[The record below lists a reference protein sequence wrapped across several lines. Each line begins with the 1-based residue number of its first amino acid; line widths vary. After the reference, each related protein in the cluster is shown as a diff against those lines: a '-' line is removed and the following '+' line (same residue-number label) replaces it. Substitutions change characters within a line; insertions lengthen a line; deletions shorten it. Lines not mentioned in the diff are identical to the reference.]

1 MKPATWE
8 NEISPISQLSK
19 TQFARLPLKR
29 QLALAVVVAF
39 MVCGITS
46 AHANDLYNGDLDILG
61 AKGANGQ
68 NNAGPDGWKIEA
80 NKTLS
85 GPNLDGADSEPWCNV
100 QQEGGYG
107 LFFKPFGGSTNEG
120 LNDYIT
126 VYFYQDNP
134 CSPGTKCTLS
144 GYAAGEANYSGFIP
158 GPTKTLFVVEFL
170 DSTSAV
176 VASNAYD
183 LVVAGLPNG
192 GPGSMAIFTTPEY
205 TAPANTTTVRA
216 GAFMI
221 DAYSTA
227 GSQSFFVDAFDLE
240 SVAPPGSPVITNQ
253 PVSVTAGLGGTA
265 SITVGVADTNGVSF
279 QWQLFGA
286 DLTNSAGHISGATSQ
301 TLTISGISTND
312 IGRYRVRLSNGI
324 GSVFSREAALAIVGI
339 NFFPVVT
346 INGRI
351 GDTYEVDYATALAP
365 TTWISF
371 STNVL
376 TMSPEYVIDP
386 SSPGANSRFYR
397 AVFLH

>member
-1 MKPATWE
+1 MKPATWK
-8 NEISPISQLSK
+8 NKLSPLTQLSK
-19 TQFARLPLKR
+19 THFAFSPLKR
-29 QLALAVVVAF
+29 LLTLPAVVGL
-39 MVCGITS
+39 MVCGI
-46 AHANDLYNGDLDILG
+46 AAANANDLYNGDLDILG
-61 AKGANGQ
+61 APGANGQ
-68 NNAGPDGWKIEA
+68 NNPGPDGWKIEA

-85 GPNLDGADSEPWCNV
+85 GANFDGADSEPWCNV
-100 QQEGGYG
+100 QQDGGYG
-107 LFFKPFGGSTNEG
+107 LFFKPFGGSTNAG

-144 GYAAGEANYSGFIP
+144 GYAAGEANFCGYIP
-158 GPTKTLFVVEFL
+158 GPTKALFVIEFL
-170 DSTSAV
+170 DTTGSV
-176 VASNAYD
+176 VASNALD

-192 GPGSMAIFTTPEY
+192 GPGSMAILTTPEF
-205 TAPANTTTVRA
+205 TAPANTTTVRS

-221 DAYSTA
+221 DAYNTTGA
-227 GSQSFFVDAFDLE
+227 QSFFVDAFDLE
-240 SVAPPGSPVITNQ
+240 TVAPPGSPVITNQ

-265 SITVGVADTNGVSF
+265 TITVGVADTTGVNY

-312 IGRYRVRLSNGI
+312 IGRYRVRLSNGT
-324 GSVFSREAALAIVGI
+324 GSVFSRDAALAIVGI
-339 NFFPVVT
+339 NFYPVVT

-365 TTWISF
+365 TTWIPF
-371 STNVL
+371 STNKL
-376 TMSPEYVIDP
+376 TMSPQFVIDP
-386 SSPGANSRFYR
+386 SSPGSNSRFYR